1 MVSILSIGFAGTR
14 SWRTAQRQNE
24 ATAARLRLRVDGT
37 RPATSARSARTVA
50 ASGFPDLRVVVRGEP
65 GQVAAVGPQRVA
77 GGADVGQVG
86 EEVAGVPGERVLWV
100 PKTCVTWADA
110 LGERSP
116 VSSAGRAGLGPSG
129 RAMIFGLWA

>member
-1 MVSILSIGFAGTR
+1 VALPVIDVAPLAGC
-14 SWRTAQRQNE
+14 A
-24 ATAARLRLRVDGT
+24 
-37 RPATSARSARTVA
+37 PA
-50 ASGFPDLRVVVRGEP
+50 
-65 GQVAAVGPQRVA
+65 
-77 GGADVGQVG
+77 
-86 EEVAGVPGERVLWV
+86 VAGVAVGEQIQSACRERGFFYMTGHGVPAGLLAELADASAELGV

>member
-1 MVSILSIGFAGTR
+1 MHRLADRTDFGRLNR
-14 SWRTAQRQNE
+14 S
-24 ATAARLRLRVDGT
+24 
-37 RPATSARSARTVA
+37 
-50 ASGFPDLRVVVRGEP
+50 
-65 GQVAAVGPQRVA
+65 
-77 GGADVGQVG
+77 
-86 EEVAGVPGERVLWV
+86 ERKALWV